1 VLATPEELF
10 LPSIDEKT
18 EYPQKFFDI
27 NDKEIEDFREL
38 KKQREL
44 DAAASKK
51 GGKKKKG
58 DEKEGGVAKKAED
71 ALKRLNTAGSGLDDV
86 WNSMRCHM
94 LNY

>member
-1 VLATPEELF
+1 MNARLVQINTVLGTPEELF

-51 GGKKKKG
+51 GGKKKKT
-58 DEKEGGVAKKAED
+58 DEKEVVTKQKDE
-71 ALKRLNTAGSGLDDV
+71 
-86 WNSMRCHM
+86 
-94 LNY
+94 

>member
-38 KKQREL
+38 KK
-44 DAAASKK
+44 
-51 GGKKKKG
+51 
-58 DEKEGGVAKKAED
+58 
-71 ALKRLNTAGSGLDDV
+71 
-86 WNSMRCHM
+86 
-94 LNY
+94 